1 MANGLDRVWYGKAID
16 PIASDDLWRYG
27 MAVVTT
33 GVARIIDL
41 IAADG
46 VYLAVGSGTTTPL
59 ISDTEL
65 VTEVTRVAV
74 TATVKQGNQL
84 QLRGL
89 FTNADLPSTV
99 EEIGLFLDASATVDS
114 GELLVRALESLDKGT
129 ADLLLVFEITEAY

>member
-1 MANGLDRVWYGKAID
+1 
-16 PIASDDLWRYG
+16 

-99 EEIGLFLDASATVDS
+99 EEIGLFLNASAVIDS